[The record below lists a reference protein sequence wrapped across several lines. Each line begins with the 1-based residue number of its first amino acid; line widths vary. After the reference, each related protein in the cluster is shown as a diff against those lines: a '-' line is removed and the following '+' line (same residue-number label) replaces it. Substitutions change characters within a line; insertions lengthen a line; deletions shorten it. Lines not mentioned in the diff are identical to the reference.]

1 MKLNLAQDVGL
12 QEIHDERDRKL
23 EEARKRRHAPEEPR
37 LKKDEYPFR
46 VAGEVDNFRMA
57 DNSPETVRP
66 TCRKRSC
73 WLSKESNAYY
83 GPKPRFMSQSG

>member
-1 MKLNLAQDVGL
+1 MQGAPA
-12 QEIHDERDRKL
+12 ER
-23 EEARKRRHAPEEPR
+23 H

-46 VAGEVDNFRMA
+46 VAVEVDTFLMA
-57 DNSPETVRP
+57 DNSPEIVRP

-73 WLSKESNAYY
+73 RLSEESNACY